1 NIKRGSWIR
10 KSLEP
15 CQAPDV
21 SESFSD
27 VKMIASPLPPIS
39 SPQTEEK
46 KLTSDTS
53 EIDPFTNPLISPLHT
68 PQDLLAKFPPLFIS
82 YGGREIFKDDIEM
95 FCRRCVNSKNLEK
108 LRTKVMEN
116 ENNNEEGSE
125 FSVDEMIRAMEND
138 MNETNPDVVIECDKD
153 MVHSYPML
161 LGVFGKHSKE
171 TLTNI
176 AVFLN
181 TRIPTSSLQPIL
193 VTKPASPLSD
203 PSNRANTNKNL
214 ASLSDN
220 QKSSKSANNG
230 LQTSIG
236 NFLRKKRSPTTSK
249 VEAME
254 NLNLDVVEKKLKTN
268 HNIPVTKLITKQTS
282 TRYSTFP
289 SSRWSGEIILPVV
302 SSSSIFI
309 PYSYPGPD
317 LLNNLSSQKELNHN
331 KRLVYKRSH
340 SENEIIQRPINSAE
354 SVQIRSWL
362 LKQNNISLTDS
373 TKINIWS
380 HTNAR
385 GDRMPNS
392 RISPAFR
399 PISVIEE

>member
-21 SESFSD
+21 SESSSD
-27 VKMIASPLPPIS
+27 VKMIASPLSPIA
-39 SPQTEEK
+39 SPQNEEK

-53 EIDPFTNPLISPLHT
+53 EIDPFSNPLISPLHT

-108 LRTKVMEN
+108 LRTKGTEN
-116 ENNNEEGSE
+116 ENNNEEGNE

-161 LGVFGKHSKE
+161 LGVFGKRSKK
-171 TLTNI
+171 TLKNI

-193 VTKPASPLSD
+193 LTKPLSG
-203 PSNRANTNKNL
+203 PSNHVNTNRNL

-236 NFLRKKRSPTTSK
+236 NFLRKKRSPTISK

-254 NLNLDVVEKKLKTN
+254 NLNLDVVEKKSQTN
-268 HNIPVTKLITKQTS
+268 NNIPVTKLITKQIP
-282 TRYSTFP
+282 TRYPTFP
-289 SSRWSGEIILPVV
+289 SSRWSGEIILPVA

-317 LLNNLSSQKELNHN
+317 LLNNLSSQNGH
-331 KRLVYKRSH
+331 KRFVYKRSH
-340 SENEIIQRPINSAE
+340 SENEIIQRSINP
-354 SVQIRSWL
+354 
-362 LKQNNISLTDS
+362 KQNNISLTDS
-373 TKINIWS
+373 SKINIWS
-380 HTNAR
+380 HTNTR

-399 PISVIEE
+399 PISVVEE